1 MAIVITFVVEL
12 QSNSL
17 QRWLR
22 VRIRSVSV
30 AFLYFIFPTFYGENF
45 QTYRKIEMVIVD
57 ICTLPRLSS
66 KFLQFTIFALF
77 TLCVHSWPFFLTDWT
92 YDSKL
97 LIKYFTSKYFG
108 TQLLRMRTFVYI
120 PKKIGNKFNIISYKV
135 HIFSVVHRM
144 TVKIVT
150 WASPVVTS

>member
-1 MAIVITFVVEL
+1 MPTHKTYAVHSIISCFLHFKKIFKGSHFSNNKHCRLVYGYSHTFVVEL

-22 VRIRSVSV
+22 VCIRSVSV

-57 ICTLPRLSS
+57 ICALSRLSS

-77 TLCVHSWPFFLTDWT
+77 AQCVHSRPFF
-92 YDSKL
+92 
-97 LIKYFTSKYFG
+97 
-108 TQLLRMRTFVYI
+108 
-120 PKKIGNKFNIISYKV
+120 FN
-135 HIFSVVHRM
+135 
-144 TVKIVT
+144 
-150 WASPVVTS
+150 

>member
-77 TLCVHSWPFFLTDWT
+77 TLCVHSWPFF
-92 YDSKL
+92 
-97 LIKYFTSKYFG
+97 
-108 TQLLRMRTFVYI
+108 
-120 PKKIGNKFNIISYKV
+120 FN
-135 HIFSVVHRM
+135 
-144 TVKIVT
+144 
-150 WASPVVTS
+150 